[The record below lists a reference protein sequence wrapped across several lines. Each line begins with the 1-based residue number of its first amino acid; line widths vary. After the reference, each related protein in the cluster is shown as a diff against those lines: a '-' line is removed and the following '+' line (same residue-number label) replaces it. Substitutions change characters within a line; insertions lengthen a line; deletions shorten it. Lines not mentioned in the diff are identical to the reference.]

1 MSISETPNSLE
12 GIAIIG
18 MAGGF
23 PGAKSIEKFW
33 QNIRDGVES
42 ITVSLFGVNPIIIVI
57 GSILAI
63 FALILITMMSSYF
76 LKRIL
81 LKKKRKLIWTPISSI
96 ERRSNLSSDE
106 FIKEYASIGK
116 PVIITDVVKNWK
128 ASTKWTLDFFRE
140 KYGPVKTDG
149 VRDRNNGTNISMTVA
164 DYMDYL
170 ETGDSEQSL
179 YLFDFYMFEHPE
191 LYEDFEIPVYCQK
204 NLLEILPEKL
214 FAKYFRQYLY
224 LIIGRKE
231 SSIGLHT
238 DAFFTQGWLAAIYG
252 RKRFILIPPDKQEFV
267 YDGEVDAFNPD
278 LEKFP
283 LYANAKPVEFILSP
297 GELLYI
303 PCMWWHQAENLEN
316 TIAWGVNTVNEL
328 NFEMVV
334 HAASEV
340 NPIIANLL
348 GFLLEFPWLGR
359 VIFANID

>member
-1 MSISETPNSLE
+1 MQTANLATTLHSLLFF
-12 GIAIIG
+12 
-18 MAGGF
+18 F
-23 PGAKSIEKFW
+23 P
-33 QNIRDGVES
+33 
-42 ITVSLFGVNPIIIVI
+42 IVI

-63 FALILITMMSSYF
+63 FALILITLMSSYF

-149 VRDRNNGTNISMTVA
+149 VRDVRERKNGTDMNISMNIA

-179 YLFDFYMFEHPE
+179 YLFDFHMFEHPE
-191 LYEDFEIPVYCQK
+191 LYEDFEVPVYCRNK
-204 NLLEILPEKL
+204 LEVLPEKL
-214 FAKYFRQYLY
+214 FAKYFMQYFY
-224 LIIGRKE
+224 LLIGSKK
-231 SSIGLHT
+231 SSVGLHI
-238 DAFFTQGWLAAIYG
+238 DALCTQGWLAAIYG
-252 RKRFILIPPDKQEFV
+252 RKRFILIPPDQQKFV
-267 YDGEVDAFNPD
+267 YDGEVDTFNPD
-278 LEKFP
+278 LKKFP
-283 LYANAKPVEFILSP
+283 LYVNVKPVEFILSP

-303 PCMWWHQAENLEN
+303 PSMWWHQAENLEN
-316 TIAWGVNTVNEL
+316 TIALTFNTVNEE
-328 NFEMVV
+328 NFEMVI

-359 VIFANID
+359 VLFGKPLL